1 MYGAVPK
8 NAFTPVEPSDN
19 PLQLTSVVAAAVA
32 INPIAGSDN
41 VDVVVVVHPFAS
53 VT

>member
-8 NAFTPVEPSDN
+8 NALTPVEPSDN
-19 PLQLTSVVAAAVA
+19 PLQLTSVVADAVA